1 MECEHKE
8 VKRVPNTSGGV
19 AKKVCAHCNKV
30 LDDDVETS

>member
-30 LDDDVETS
+30 LGDDVETS